1 MNVERTGR
9 PLSLLQVQLDSIRE
23 NKALQTRPSRKRK
36 FYYIVS
42 VALLVSTE
50 TYMMV
55 THDSILPVNSP
66 FPPSSH
72 PTLSP

>member
-23 NKALQTRPSRKRK
+23 SKALQTRPSRKRK

-55 THDSILPVNSP
+55 TQDSILPVNPP
-66 FPPSSH
+66 FPP
-72 PTLSP
+72 PRIPL